1 MLITESKL
9 RLLIRE
15 EILKTQKSNISE
27 GLKYHMSTG
36 TRLDENVY
44 RPGTPEFFALFNEAR
59 SLYQAGIYEAT
70 EQEADLL
77 ESDIGKWGVFEG
89 KRVPLDFPMWD
100 ESVNEAYAD
109 HYPKNEWISLTKQEI
124 AKHPEISQEIIDIV
138 NLSYQDIGGHAN
150 YKKAQDLLDDPD
162 LLIFALVDVDEDP
175 EVDAVRIAKNT
186 SFGSKNILSATDG
199 TAAAKNSLSAKIKTD
214 VNIPGYYAEV
224 SGKMANLMIKKIG
237 APVVEDEK
245 TVRKVLGP
253 GKDIVWY
260 GEDPTGFF
268 PGTKGWYGRKIGG
281 VFHEKIMV
289 GRPSVPNE
297 VSEAKYKG
305 REVTLGVK
313 GATRSGGRAHV
324 YVRDPKT
331 GKVKKVSFGSGMADA
346 MGDSEAHR
354 KRRKNFGD
362 RHDCA
367 GKKDKTKAGYWA
379 CRATKMFGRNIPGW
393 W

>member
-1 MLITESKL
+1 MRNTESKL

-15 EILKTQKSNISE
+15 ELHRAQKSNLSE
-27 GLKYHMSTG
+27 GLKYHIRTG

-59 SLYQAGIYEAT
+59 SLYQAGFYKAT
-70 EQEADLL
+70 EEEADLL

-100 ESVNEAYAD
+100 EIVNEAFAD
-109 HYPKNEWISLTKQEI
+109 HYPKKQWVSLSKEEF
-124 AKHPEISQEIIDIV
+124 AKHPELSQEVIDMV

-150 YKKAQDLLDDPD
+150 YKRAEDLLNDPD
-162 LLIFALVDVDEDP
+162 ILIFALLDVDEDP
-175 EVDAVRIAKNT
+175 EADAVRVAKQT
-186 SFGSKNILSATDG
+186 AFGFKNILSATDG
-199 TAAAKNSLSAKIKTD
+199 SSEAKSALSTKIGEDLKT
-214 VNIPGYYAEV
+214 PGFYSEV
-224 SGKMANLMIKKIG
+224 SGKMANLSIKKHNANI
-237 APVVEDEK
+237 VDDEE
-245 TVRKVLGP
+245 TVRLVL

-260 GEDPTGFF
+260 GEDPTGGYF

-281 VFHEKIMV
+281 EFHKKIMV
-289 GRPSVPNE
+289 GLPNIPDKI
-297 VSEAKYKG
+297 SEAKYKG

-313 GATRSGGRAHV
+313 GASRSGGRAHV

-354 KRRKNFGD
+354 KRRKSFGD

-367 GKKDKTKAGYWA
+367 GKNDKTKAGYWA